1 VATISVKKAISK
13 VGTQQQMA
21 DFLGVSRQTI
31 KVWVRNNRVS
41 PNYVVRFCQITGLT
55 PEQVNGFA
63 KDVLTFKKKAESR
76 REGMP
81 ASVIG

>member
-1 VATISVKKAISK
+1 MATSSVKKAISK